1 MNHIILSNEIT
12 ELIKFIYT
20 ESGVNMFSYPDGTF
34 KMLNSMD
41 SKTGYCCSN
50 FGSII
55 KPSTNYSKY
64 TKNNEYLFYDE
75 DSSISLGEAL
85 FYVITHH

>member
-1 MNHIILSNEIT
+1 MKSCPLKLLSSCSFLHNI
-12 ELIKFIYT
+12 
-20 ESGVNMFSYPDGTF
+20 SYPDGTF